1 MMNSSCLPPILNLKV
16 GKNKTKKKK
25 NRKKKLYVREV
36 NHNRCPRD
44 SQPLCARTSS
54 VCDSLQVGES
64 RCSSS
69 MHGRRGWPVCLSPWR
84 ISYRHFTKAC
94 LFSSWSNSAAGIDDL
109 RRLHP
114 QVLAAL
120 ITWQWKT
127 LRVKAQT
134 TTWGG
139 GDYWGMRHPHTKLQP
154 WNPEN
159 NWCRVDCGLCLSVC
173 LLRAD
178 WGSDT
183 ARYHTN
189 SCNCTMFDHSDIWGQ
204 TFIEVNLQNDLFMIF
219 ITF

>member
-1 MMNSSCLPPILNLKV
+1 MMNSSCLLPILNLKV

-139 GDYWGMRHPHTKLQP
+139 GITEEWDTPTQSSNHETQRTTGAELT
-154 WNPEN
+154 
-159 NWCRVDCGLCLSVC
+159 VDSVSLSVC
-173 LLRAD
+173 CEQIGEVIQPDITQIVATAQCLTTVTFEGRHLLKLTYKMTSL
-178 WGSDT
+178 WS
-183 ARYHTN
+183 
-189 SCNCTMFDHSDIWGQ
+189 
-204 TFIEVNLQNDLFMIF
+204 L
-219 ITF
+219 